1 MSSNLLTTS
10 LLKSSRIGLGTV
22 QFGLPYGIANRTGQP
37 DKHIVKSVLNLALR
51 NEISLLDTA
60 SAYGTAELVLG
71 ELGTDGFLIVSKYM
85 PPESNVSIVE
95 QLHSTLETLRHDS
108 LYGYLSHRPQNLL
121 KHPEQWEVLNEQK
134 SAGFI
139 HKIGYSLNEPSE
151 LEQLLEAGMVP
162 DLIQIPVNYFDRRF
176 VPFFETLN
184 SHGTEI
190 HARSAYLQGLFFLRD
205 FPERFTPIAPVV
217 RELQDSISNL
227 PAALLAHVLN
237 YNHIDKVIIGVQ
249 NPTQLSDVLESLE
262 SAEPLPEFSM
272 HLSDDILMPSKWSH

>member
-1 MSSNLLTTS
+1 MTAS
-10 LLKSSRIGLGTV
+10 LLKSPRIGLGTV
-22 QFGLPYGIANRTGQP
+22 QFGLPYGIANRAGQP
-37 DKHIVKSVLNLALR
+37 DKAAVKSVLKLALD

-71 ELGTDGFLIVSKYM
+71 ELGTEGFQIVSKYM

-95 QLHSTLETLRHDS
+95 QLHSTLETLKHDS

-121 KHPEQWEVLNEQK
+121 KHQEQWEVLNEKK

-139 HKIGYSLNEPSE
+139 QKIGYSLNEPSE
-151 LEQLLEAGMVP
+151 LDQLLSAGMIP
-162 DLIQIPVNYFDRRF
+162 DLVQVPVNYFDRRF
-176 VPFFETLN
+176 EPYFETLKAF
-184 SHGTEI
+184 GTEI
-190 HARSAYLQGLFFLRD
+190 HARSAYLQGVFFLRD

-217 RELQDSISNL
+217 KELQISISNL

-237 YNHIDKVIIGVQ
+237 YKHIDKVIIGVQ
-249 NPTQLSDVLESLE
+249 NTSQLSDVLESLG
-262 SAEPLPEFSM
+262 SAEALPEFTE

>member
-1 MSSNLLTTS
+1 MTATLP
-10 LLKSSRIGLGTV
+10 KSSRIGLGTV

-37 DKHIVKSVLNLALR
+37 DKHTVKSVLNLAMD

-60 SAYGTAELVLG
+60 TAYGTAELVLG
-71 ELGTDGFLIVSKYM
+71 ELGTDGFQIVSKYM

-95 QLHSTLETLRHDS
+95 QLHNTLGILNHDL

-139 HKIGYSLNEPSE
+139 QKIGYSLNEPSE
-151 LEQLLEAGMVP
+151 LDQLLEAGLIP
-162 DLIQIPVNYFDRRF
+162 DLVQIPVNYFDRRF
-176 VPFFETLN
+176 EPYFEILK

-205 FPERFTPIAPVV
+205 FPERFTPIASVV
-217 RELQDSISNL
+217 KDLQASISNL

-249 NPTQLSDVLESLE
+249 NPSQLTDVLESLD
-262 SAEPLPEFSM
+262 SAEPLPEFTLQ
-272 HLSDDILMPSKWSH
+272 LSDDILMPSKWSH

>member
-1 MSSNLLTTS
+1 MNS

-37 DKHIVKSVLNLALR
+37 DKATVRSVLDLALS

-71 ELGTDGFLIVSKYM
+71 ELGSEGFQIVSKYM
-85 PPESNVSIVE
+85 PPESNVSIEE
-95 QLHSTLETLRHDS
+95 QLHSTLEILKHDT

-134 SAGFI
+134 SEGFI
-139 HKIGYSLNEPSE
+139 QKIGYSLNEPAE
-151 LEQLLEAGMVP
+151 LDQLLEVGMIP

-176 VPFFETLN
+176 IPYFETLK

-205 FPERFTPIAPVV
+205 FPQRFTPIAPVV
-217 RELQDSISNL
+217 RELQASISNL

-237 YNHIDKVIIGVQ
+237 YKHIDKVIIGVQ
-249 NPTQLSDVLESLE
+249 NPAQLSDVLDTLD
-262 SAEPLPEFSM
+262 SAESLPEFSEQ
-272 HLSDDILMPSKWSH
+272 LPDEILMPSKWSQ

>member
-1 MSSNLLTTS
+1 MTAS

-22 QFGLPYGIANRTGQP
+22 QFGLPYGISNRTGQP
-37 DKHIVKSVLNLALR
+37 DKSTVKSVLDLAQR

-71 ELGTDGFLIVSKYM
+71 ELGSDGFQIVSKYM

-95 QLHSTLETLRHDS
+95 QLHSTLEILKQDA

-121 KHPEQWEVLNEQK
+121 KHPEQWEVLSEQK
-134 SAGFI
+134 SEGFI
-139 HKIGYSLNEPSE
+139 QKIGYSLNEPAE
-151 LEQLLEAGMVP
+151 LDQLLEAGMIP
-162 DLIQIPVNYFDRRF
+162 DLVQIPVNYFDRRF
-176 VPFFETLN
+176 VPYFESLK

-217 RELQDSISNL
+217 KELQTSISNL
-227 PAALLAHVLN
+227 PTALLAHVLN
-237 YNHIDKVIIGVQ
+237 YNHVDKVIIGVQ
-249 NPTQLSDVLESLE
+249 NPSQLTDVLESLD
-262 SAEPLPEFSM
+262 SAESLPEFTM
-272 HLSDDILMPSKWSH
+272 QLSDDILMPSKWSH